1 MAILKFSNKVLVVT
15 FLSKETIQKQ
25 KNMDFFSKFAFC
37 PACGSSLFEKKNEK
51 SKRCA
56 SCGFVFYMN
65 PSAAVAAF
73 IVNEKQELLVCRR
86 KKEPAKGTLDLPG
99 GFVDNNE
106 TAEEALKREIS
117 EELQSE
123 AKNVRY
129 LFSLPN
135 EYEYCDLLVPTLDL
149 FFSCKLPDET
159 SLVPSDDVEE
169 SFFVPF
175 SEIRPELFGL
185 KSVKKAIERFLQHP
199 IG

>member
-1 MAILKFSNKVLVVT
+1 
-15 FLSKETIQKQ
+15 
-25 KNMDFFSKFAFC
+25 MDFFSKFAFC
-37 PACGSSLFEKKNEK
+37 PACGSHFFEKNNEK

-123 AKNVRY
+123 VENAGY

-149 FFSCKLPDET
+149 FFSCKLTNET

-169 SFFVPF
+169 CFFVPL
-175 SEIRPELFGL
+175 SEIQPELFGL
-185 KSVKKAIERFLQHP
+185 KSVKRAIEKFLQYP